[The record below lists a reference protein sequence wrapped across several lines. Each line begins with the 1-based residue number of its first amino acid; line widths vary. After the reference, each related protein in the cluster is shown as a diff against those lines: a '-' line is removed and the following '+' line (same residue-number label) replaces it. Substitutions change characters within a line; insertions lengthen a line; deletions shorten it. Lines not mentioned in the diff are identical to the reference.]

1 VQHVRVAI
9 TANGRE
15 GDIHPMYDLWA
26 NAPYIERSR
35 ALQWNFTGDA
45 LGILHYAEGD
55 AAAFEAAVAE
65 VPQVSGYELEPA
77 GEDAF
82 YVYIR
87 DATTDPL
94 RDLFGP
100 ITTGG
105 VVVVP
110 PIVYHPDGTVE
121 LSVFGPDEEVQAGV
135 AEIPDPVEVT
145 IRQVGGL
152 TGTEVATES
161 QVTDRQREAVEA
173 ALGLGYYD
181 VPRTASH
188 EDVADA
194 LDCAPSTAAEH
205 LRKAESTVLRSVFR
219 R

>member
-1 VQHVRVAI
+1 MQHVRVAI

-15 GDIHPMYDLWA
+15 GEIHPMYDLWA
-26 NAPYIERSR
+26 NAPFVERSR

-55 AAAFEAAVAE
+55 AEAFEEAVAE
-65 VPQVSGYELEPA
+65 VPQVLGYELEPA

-87 DATTDPL
+87 DATTDAL
-94 RDLFGP
+94 GDLFGP
-100 ITTGG
+100 VTSGG

-110 PIVYHPDGTVE
+110 PIVYHENGTVE
-121 LSVFGPDEEVQAGV
+121 LSVFGPDAEIQAAV
-135 AEIPDPVEVT
+135 EQIPDPVEITVL
-145 IRQVGGL
+145 QVGGL
-152 TGTEVATES
+152 AGTEVAAES
-161 QVTDRQREAVEA
+161 RLTDRQREAVET
-173 ALGLGYYD
+173 ALDLGYYD

-188 EDVADA
+188 GDVAAA
-194 LDCAPSTAAEH
+194 LECAPSTAAEH
-205 LRKAESTVLRSVFR
+205 LRKAESSVLRSVFR